1 MKLINFIIFLGVA
14 LTVHS
19 LVNFYIFIRGW
30 QAIPRESYLRIPY
43 LVIFIFLALSY
54 IAGRVLERFSICAP
68 SDFLIW
74 IGSFWLGMM
83 LYLFMGVLLC
93 DILRLANWIT
103 GVMPAQADLY
113 VKVKQYAA
121 AAVAG
126 AALITV
132 LAGFYN
138 TLHPRINT
146 IAIDIPKA
154 AGGRTMLDIALVTD
168 IHLGTIIS
176 NSRLQKMVDMVN
188 VIRPDAVLLA
198 GDIVDEDLTPVIENN
213 LGELLRT
220 IRSKYGTYAVTGN
233 HEYIGGVEKACRYLA
248 ENGVT
253 VLRDKAVLIDGSF
266 YLVGR
271 EDMSVSQ
278 FLGMRRTPLG
288 DIMKQVD
295 KTLPVILMDHQPL
308 RLSTAA
314 RHGVDLQLSG
324 HTHHGQLWPFNY
336 ITGLI
341 YEVSRG
347 LRKING
353 TNYYV
358 SCGYGTW
365 GPPVRVGNVPEVVH
379 IQLRFKH

>member
-30 QAIPRESYLRIPY
+30 QALPKESYFRIPY
-43 LVIFIFLALSY
+43 LLVFLFLALSY
-54 IAGRVLERFSICAP
+54 FAGRVLERFSICAT
-68 SDFLIW
+68 SDYLIW

-83 LYLFMGVLLC
+83 LYLFMGVVLC
-93 DILRLANWIT
+93 DMLRLANWIT
-103 GVMPAQADLY
+103 GVIPVPSDLY
-113 VKVKQYAA
+113 VKVKQSAA
-121 AAVAG
+121 AAVAV
-126 AALITV
+126 AAAITI

-146 IAIDIPKA
+146 IAIDVPKA
-154 AGGRTMLDIALVTD
+154 AGGRTTLDMALVTD

-188 VIRPDAVLLA
+188 VIRPDVVLLA
-198 GDIVDEDLTPVIENN
+198 GDIVDEDLAPVIENN
-213 LGELLRT
+213 LGDLLRT

-233 HEYIGGVEKACRYLA
+233 HEYIGGVEEACRYLA

-253 VLRDKAVLIDGSF
+253 VLRDRAVLIDNSF

-271 EDMSVSQ
+271 EDRSIGQ
-278 FLGMRRTPLG
+278 FQGGRRMPLG
-288 DIMKQVD
+288 SIMKHVD
-295 KTLPVILMDHQPL
+295 RSLPVILMDHQPFG
-308 RLSTAA
+308 LSSAA

-347 LRKING
+347 FRRING
-353 TNYYV
+353 TSYYV

-365 GPPVRVGNVPEVVH
+365 GPPARVGNVPEVVH